1 MPGMR
6 TSMITTFGRRRSAT
20 ATALAPSEASPTT
33 RICGARERERRRPS
47 LTTSWSSA
55 IRQVIS
61 FDIVRLAPQAR

>member
-33 RICGARERERRRPS
+33 RICGARGERKQAS

-61 FDIVRLAPQAR
+61 LDIVRLAPQAR